1 MEELNELVNISS
13 RETIS
18 RNVWTSITTIV
29 AIVCLITVGLN
40 DIVTFNVAVLIGL
53 IAGSFSSLLIGPK
66 VWTILEKRS
75 IDHPEEDD
83 DEVEELKI
91 KGINS

>member
-1 MEELNELVNISS
+1 M
-13 RETIS
+13 
-18 RNVWTSITTIV
+18 
-29 AIVCLITVGLN
+29 AVGLN
-40 DIVTFNVAVLIGL
+40 DIVTFNLSVLIGL

-66 VWTILEKRS
+66 VWTLLEKRS
-75 IDHPEEDD
+75 IDHPEEEL